1 MPVLLQTE
9 DVAIFVLL
17 LELTVEAVD
26 ALMVFP
32 RGIVVS
38 EI

>member
-17 LELTVEAVD
+17 PEQTVEAED
-26 ALMVFP
+26 ALMVFQM
-32 RGIVVS
+32 GIVVC